1 MLSGKFISLFIF
13 VALPFLGKTQK
24 RVGDLTLVY
33 NSVITNTSD
42 SNRKIS
48 STTAYYL
55 KGNLSRAEVNSSQ
68 FSSVTIY
75 DSKSGTGVI
84 LREVNGQKLLIR
96 MNEEN
101 SNQKNIR
108 YSDLT
113 FTKTNETKT
122 VAGYF
127 CSQAKAATAGGF
139 EITVFYTRELIPEN
153 KTYDPQFKN
162 LDGLPLEFELQKGNI
177 HIRYTLASVNLNPV
191 PASKF
196 DIPTSGYRE
205 MTYEE
210 SLKLKGGNQ

>member
-1 MLSGKFISLFIF
+1 MFLL
-13 VALPFLGKTQK
+13 VTLPLLGKTQK

-33 NSVITNTSD
+33 NSIITNTSD
-42 SNRKIS
+42 SSRKIS

-96 MNEEN
+96 LNEEN
-101 SNQKNIR
+101 WNQKNSR
-108 YSDLT
+108 YSGLT

-139 EITVFYTRELIPEN
+139 EITVFYTRDLIPEN

-162 LDGLPLEFELQKGNI
+162 LDGLPLEFELQKGDI

-210 SLKLKGGNQ
+210 SLKLKGQ

>member
-1 MLSGKFISLFIF
+1 
-13 VALPFLGKTQK
+13 LPLLGKAQK

-33 NSVITNTSD
+33 NSVITDAQD

-68 FSSVTIY
+68 FSSVTLY
-75 DSKSGTGVI
+75 DSKAGTGVI

-96 MNEEN
+96 LNEEN
-101 SNQKNIR
+101 WNQKNSR
-108 YSDLT
+108 YSGLV

-127 CSQAKAATAGGF
+127 CSQAKAATSGGF
-139 EITVFYTRELIPEN
+139 EITVFYTRDLIPEN

-162 LDGLPLEFELQKGNI
+162 LDGLPLEYELRKGNV

-205 MTYEE
+205 MTYDE
-210 SLKLKGGNQ
+210 SLKLKSGNQ

>member
-1 MLSGKFISLFIF
+1 MPPGKFISLFMLT
-13 VALPFLGKTQK
+13 ALPLLGKTQK

-33 NSVITNTSD
+33 NSVITDAQD

-68 FSSVTIY
+68 FSSVTLY
-75 DSKSGTGVI
+75 DSKAGTGVI

-96 MNEEN
+96 LNEEN
-101 SNQKNIR
+101 WNQKNSR
-108 YSDLT
+108 YSGLV

-127 CSQAKAATAGGF
+127 CSQAKAATSGGF
-139 EITVFYTRELIPEN
+139 EITVFYTRDLIPEN

-162 LDGLPLEFELQKGNI
+162 LDGLPLEYELRKGNV

-205 MTYEE
+205 MTYDE
-210 SLKLKGGNQ
+210 SLKLKSGNQ

>member
-1 MLSGKFISLFIF
+1 MSPGKYIWLIVLTGLTFPAKS
-13 VALPFLGKTQK
+13 QK

-33 NSVITNTSD
+33 NSVITNAQD
-42 SNRKIS
+42 SNRKITA
-48 STTAYYL
+48 TTAYYL
-55 KGNLSRAEVNSSQ
+55 KGNLSRAEVSSSQ
-68 FSSVTIY
+68 FTSVTIY
-75 DSKSGTGVI
+75 DFKAGTGVI

-96 MNEEN
+96 LNEEN
-101 SNQKNIR
+101 WAQKNSR
-108 YSDLT
+108 YSGLV

-139 EITVFYTRELIPEN
+139 DITVFYTRDLIPEN
-153 KTYDPQFKN
+153 KAYDPEFRN
-162 LDGLPLEFELQKGNI
+162 LDGLPLEYELQKGNT
-177 HIRYTLASVNLNPV
+177 HIKYTLASINLNPV

-210 SLKLKGGNQ
+210 SLKLKGSNP